1 MLSNSLPLNL
11 VPVVTIDDDDE
22 PEMMEHDFE
31 ASSIDAGMGQPD
43 RFNLFVFAT
52 VFCVL
57 SIFCRTSLPLASA
70 GYFLA
75 AVHFSLSSAVD

>member
-11 VPVVTIDDDDE
+11 VPVITIDDDDE

-31 ASSIDAGMGQPD
+31 ASSIDAGMVQPD
-43 RFNLFVFAT
+43 RLNLFVFAT

-57 SIFCRTSLPLASA
+57 SIFL
-70 GYFLA
+70 
-75 AVHFSLSSAVD
+75 